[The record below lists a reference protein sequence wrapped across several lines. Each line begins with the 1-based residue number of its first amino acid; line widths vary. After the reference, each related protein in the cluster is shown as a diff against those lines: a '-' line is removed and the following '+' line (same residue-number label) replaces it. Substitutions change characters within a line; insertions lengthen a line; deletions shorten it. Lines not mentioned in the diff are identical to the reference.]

1 MLITNLGFKKGLNV
15 LIILVGLQAEHIPV
29 LKLWL
34 LQQCSYR
41 KWDYPAAGVSQ
52 SDLLPFS
59 LWWPQL
65 LCPREACWL
74 DSLERNSK
82 KISAIFSLFLWA
94 VTPSTIAF
102 SCIPHSDWKKC
113 SPFIITQGTFR
124 KMHAFGIPSIRSG
137 IWNWGRGKRMR
148 VSAHFLAGHVWNP
161 KFWFVLVIQLCEYL
175 IFLLILIR
183 SPKFANSHT
192 SSCFLGFPGFA
203 MYLCLL
209 SPRPLS

>member
-82 KISAIFSLFLWA
+82 KISAISSLFLWA

-148 VSAHFLAGHVWNP
+148 EGWEWNYGSGRGLLPEPPYTIYLVYTIEDFL
-161 KFWFVLVIQLCEYL
+161 YL
-175 IFLLILIR
+175 R
-183 SPKFANSHT
+183 SPRSP
-192 SSCFLGFPGFA
+192 SGLGLHQE
-203 MYLCLL
+203 Y
-209 SPRPLS
+209 S